1 MTRRRTTDHYTTSHD
16 FASSR
21 KPPPVKKKARKPVSA
36 GVPVWVWMVV
46 CVVGG
51 AVLMYASGRM
61 AQSPSTEPAPVEA
74 PAPTTKANKTTTAQ
88 EPPAPPKRTSPV
100 FEFYTRLPANGAPT
114 VDTQALQNATTAPGT
129 PSSPAHPSTAPSQ
142 SAEPAANDSEAAPD
156 AIEQLMA
163 QREAAAQPSPP
174 PSVQPSAQ
182 PSVQQ
187 PAPQTMQPP
196 AAEKPAVAEKQAVT
210 EKPAPKKE
218 DKKEDKASPAARY
231 ALQTGAFRKRSEADT
246 QRAKILML
254 GISASVQPASNG
266 MYRVVVGPFRNQSD
280 MDDAKIMLDGNHI
293 SNIPVK

>member
-21 KPPPVKKKARKPVSA
+21 KPPPAKKKARKPVSA
-36 GVPVWVWMVV
+36 GVPVWVWMVA
-46 CVVGG
+46 CVVVG

-61 AQSPSTEPAPVEA
+61 TQSPATEPAQAEA
-74 PAPTTKANKTTTAQ
+74 PAPAAKSKAATTQ

-114 VDTQALQNATTAPGT
+114 VDTQALQNSTQAATPVQPAPAATAP
-129 PSSPAHPSTAPSQ
+129 PQPAVQ
-142 SAEPAANDSEAAPD
+142 AANGNEAAPD

-163 QREAAAQPSPP
+163 QREAAAQPSPSTQSSP
-174 PSVQPSAQ
+174 Q

-187 PAPQTMQPP
+187 PAPHTMQTP
-196 AAEKPAVAEKQAVT
+196 AAEKPAVAEKPTVA
-210 EKPAPKKE
+210 EKLAP
-218 DKKEDKASPAARY
+218 KKEDKASPAARY